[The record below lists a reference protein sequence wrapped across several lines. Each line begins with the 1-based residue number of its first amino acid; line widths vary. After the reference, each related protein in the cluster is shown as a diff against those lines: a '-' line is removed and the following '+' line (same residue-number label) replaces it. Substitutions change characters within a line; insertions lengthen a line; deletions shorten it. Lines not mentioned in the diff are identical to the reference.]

1 MSGYATEKREQLSL
15 LMASSKVGP
24 IIHCYGDSSLLKL
37 SASNTDQHD
46 PDIDVEQI
54 RNPWHKKRLMKPLCR
69 LQIIHV

>member
-46 PDIDVEQI
+46 PDIDVEQ
-54 RNPWHKKRLMKPLCR
+54 MKPTAQEKTDETPL
-69 LQIIHV
+69 

>member
-46 PDIDVEQI
+46 PDIDVEQ
-54 RNPWHKKRLMKPLCR
+54 MKPTARKKTDETPL
-69 LQIIHV
+69 